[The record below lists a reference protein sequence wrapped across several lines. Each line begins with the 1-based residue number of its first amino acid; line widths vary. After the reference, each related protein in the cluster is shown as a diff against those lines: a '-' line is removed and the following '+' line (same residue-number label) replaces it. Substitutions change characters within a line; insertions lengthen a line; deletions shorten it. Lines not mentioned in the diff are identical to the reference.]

1 MNCNIEYFR
10 IEGPVTSTFNNFIKY
25 IVNNREQP
33 ISGLAFDGTN
43 LDDTTMRE
51 LTQVIYSK
59 PIESTGFRNVIRDTT
74 VDASYNIFLPGHV
87 GKTLKCICIDSAPDI
102 NLNLLITRLQNLKV
116 LSITKCNIEI
126 YAVFPLLLNTSISY
140 IDLSGNVCS
149 SCIDTSK
156 MVPTS
161 LERIVISDSSWGS
174 NCLIYLF
181 NYLSQSSS
189 KLSLNLSNSELET
202 NEWKQFYISLRSS
215 KLYIYQK

>member
-1 MNCNIEYFR
+1 MISTLLSKGELQRLLLSGFGELNSSPKDERILERIEVRCKMWNIKDASFYIDYFKDVLTFHNNSIFLSDFMNQDDALRIITDILPLCPFVNSLIVVSSISFDPFVQLAKFAEVNCNIEYFR

-102 NLNLLITRLQNLKV
+102 K
-116 LSITKCNIEI
+116 
-126 YAVFPLLLNTSISY
+126 
-140 IDLSGNVCS
+140 
-149 SCIDTSK
+149 
-156 MVPTS
+156 
-161 LERIVISDSSWGS
+161 
-174 NCLIYLF
+174 
-181 NYLSQSSS
+181 
-189 KLSLNLSNSELET
+189 
-202 NEWKQFYISLRSS
+202 
-215 KLYIYQK
+215 